1 MVLKLGHFE
10 SRSEIPGNFSYVLL
24 EKAGDDHL
32 DRSCEMRRVKG
43 ERNSLYTVK
52 RVKVNWI
59 GHFWRRNCRLK
70 RVIVGTKK
78 KM

>member
-10 SRSEIPGNFSYVLL
+10 SRSEIHGNFSNMVL
-24 EKAGDDHL
+24 EKAGVDHL
-32 DRSCEMRRVKG
+32 NRSCEMRRVKK
-43 ERNSLYTVK
+43 ERDSLHTVK

-59 GHFWRRNCRLK
+59 GHFWRRNCLPK
-70 RVIVGTKK
+70 HVIEGTKK